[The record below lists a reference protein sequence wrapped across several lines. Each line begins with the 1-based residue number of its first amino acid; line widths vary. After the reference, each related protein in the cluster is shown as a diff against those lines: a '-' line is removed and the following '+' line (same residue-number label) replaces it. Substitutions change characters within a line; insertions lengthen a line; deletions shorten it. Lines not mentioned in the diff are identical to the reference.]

1 MEKFCDLHTHSC
13 FSDGSN
19 TPEELVDAA
28 IHAGLSAIALTDH
41 NTANGLEPFMAAAQG
56 KKIDIV
62 PGVEFS
68 VDYEGKELHLL
79 GLFIS
84 PKQLGAVSALMQEFK
99 DRKER
104 SNIELIEG
112 LARMGIHLDYEE
124 IKRAASGYVNRLHI
138 ATAMEQKGYISNRVD
153 AFDGVLSPAAGL
165 YREPKRVTLWEML
178 DIIRELGAVSVLA
191 HPFFKWDAKEVAR
204 LLPRARAAGLVGM
217 ECYYSTYDAATTQLA
232 LQMAKENDLLPS
244 GGSDFHGAGKPD
256 ISLGVGRG
264 NLRIPYAWYEA
275 LREKAR

>member
-1 MEKFCDLHTHSC
+1 
-13 FSDGSN
+13 
-19 TPEELVDAA
+19 
-28 IHAGLSAIALTDH
+28 
-41 NTANGLEPFMAAAQG
+41 
-56 KKIDIV
+56 
-62 PGVEFS
+62 
-68 VDYEGKELHLL
+68 
-79 GLFIS
+79 
-84 PKQLGAVSALMQEFK
+84 
-99 DRKER
+99 
-104 SNIELIEG
+104 
-112 LARMGIHLDYEE
+112 
-124 IKRAASGYVNRLHI
+124 
-138 ATAMEQKGYISNRVD
+138 
-153 AFDGVLSPAAGL
+153 
-165 YREPKRVTLWEML
+165 ML